1 VITFKKLDLFLTYS
15 STALV
20 MVASLL
26 TMMLINMELGLESYG
41 KFTFILAITGFLS
54 MLFSLRSGE
63 AVVKFLSDHKISKN
77 HLLSSAL
84 IFDFIVFSLNI
95 LVLFV
100 GAFIYFV
107 LYKAGDTADFYL
119 ILLLGLSS
127 GMQIISGVPNGVLLF
142 KEEFKILSLMRI
154 IMPLLRITL
163 LLFFYFFTKFTLELV
178 CFSYFISTFISII
191 TNWFIFFKK
200 YSFVFAIPGKDAL
213 KEYFNIAS
221 IMYTSLF
228 FKSTLMNADTIIL
241 GLVTSTEKLG
251 VYQTIKLL
259 LQPMNLL
266 ANPLGKIIYPK
277 ISKAAAVN
285 NIQVIVKS
293 ICMYSLILS
302 SVGVFVIAFTVIFHN
317 IFSYFTQVN
326 VLEYYG
332 FLILFSVQI
341 LSLCIGD
348 WWFRSF
354 SNSTNPKY
362 SLFSAAISSIYVW
375 VGCFVC
381 SIWFGEDGFIIS
393 MAILFVVRPC
403 VFWWLLVA
411 KRNSYEV

>member
-107 LYKAGDTADFYL
+107 LYKAGDTTDFYL

-142 KEEFKILSLMRI
+142 KEEFKILSL
-154 IMPLLRITL
+154 
-163 LLFFYFFTKFTLELV
+163 LFK
-178 CFSYFISTFISII
+178 
-191 TNWFIFFKK
+191 
-200 YSFVFAIPGKDAL
+200 
-213 KEYFNIAS
+213 
-221 IMYTSLF
+221 
-228 FKSTLMNADTIIL
+228 
-241 GLVTSTEKLG
+241 
-251 VYQTIKLL
+251 
-259 LQPMNLL
+259 
-266 ANPLGKIIYPK
+266 
-277 ISKAAAVN
+277 
-285 NIQVIVKS
+285 
-293 ICMYSLILS
+293 
-302 SVGVFVIAFTVIFHN
+302 
-317 IFSYFTQVN
+317 
-326 VLEYYG
+326 
-332 FLILFSVQI
+332 
-341 LSLCIGD
+341 
-348 WWFRSF
+348 
-354 SNSTNPKY
+354 
-362 SLFSAAISSIYVW
+362 
-375 VGCFVC
+375 
-381 SIWFGEDGFIIS
+381 
-393 MAILFVVRPC
+393 
-403 VFWWLLVA
+403 
-411 KRNSYEV
+411 